1 LIILYC
7 FNWSGTPK
15 GFKEYVGRMTSTS
28 AATEGVTFKGVFMH
42 SNEWNSVILSAR
54 LEKAIRESETGA
66 ETSHDAES

>member
-1 LIILYC
+1 
-7 FNWSGTPK
+7 
-15 GFKEYVGRMTSTS
+15 MTSTS